1 MTSLA
6 LRLSS
11 EASRSLVSLAKR
23 FGMKRGEALSWVL
36 VETAPPSVPKRGKA
50 ARSESVEIE
59 ISDDANVVLQKVVS
73 SNESTVSVVAEA
85 YLNREYR

>member
-1 MTSLA
+1 
-6 LRLSS
+6 
-11 EASRSLVSLAKR
+11 
-23 FGMKRGEALSWVL
+23 MKRGEALSWVL